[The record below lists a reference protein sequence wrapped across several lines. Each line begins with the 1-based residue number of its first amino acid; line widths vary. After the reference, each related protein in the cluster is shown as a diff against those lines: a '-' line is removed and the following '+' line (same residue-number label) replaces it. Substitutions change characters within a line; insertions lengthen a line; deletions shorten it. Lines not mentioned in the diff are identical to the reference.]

1 MTGAQGWLR
10 HALAV
15 WEGESDSKCVVQ
27 TFTLG
32 ELRALYAALELEV
45 FEGVDCTSCGETF
58 DQCIQGIGAHSGSGC
73 CEACRDYGTNDP
85 HRVSVKGGAG

>member
-10 HALAV
+10 QALAV
-15 WEGESDSKCVVQ
+15 WEGESDSKCIVQ

-45 FEGVDCTSCGETF
+45 FEGIDCTSCGSTF
-58 DQCIQGIGAHSGSGC
+58 AQCVQDIGTQNSSGC
-73 CEACRDYGTNDP
+73 CGACRDYDANDP
-85 HRVSVKGGAG
+85 HRVSVKS